1 LVPDS
6 EKGEGSLGQLAKN
19 DSLYKNLEA
28 STNSLNLLL
37 EDLRLHPKRYIHF
50 SVFGKKE
57 KVEKK

>member
-1 LVPDS
+1 
-6 EKGEGSLGQLAKN
+6 LAKN

-50 SVFGKKE
+50 SVFGRKDKA
-57 KVEKK
+57 EKK